1 MKKHISYSEWKDW
14 KVCPYF
20 HKLRHIDKIGIFE
33 GNIYT
38 AFGKAL
44 HEAIEKDLVSEN
56 AGNVPK
62 MEENFK
68 YFFKKELQSLPE
80 GEKKQI
86 LSNFDV
92 KEWLNQ
98 GNDIVKEVF
107 SALVSE
113 FGPYGERWEV
123 LAAEEQLYEEIEG
136 SKKKFKGFI
145 DLVMF
150 NHADQKV
157 YIIDWKTT
165 SWGWDSRKKSNST
178 LAYQLAFYKYFYGKK
193 YDIELKDMETYF
205 VLLKRT
211 AKSGKKVEFVR
222 VSNGERRIKNALNAL
237 QKAIYNIENGN
248 HIKNKLNCNS
258 CADRFGKCEFM
269 NTEHCR

>member
-1 MKKHISYSEWKDW
+1 M
-14 KVCPYF
+14 
-20 HKLRHIDKIGIFE
+20 
-33 GNIYT
+33 
-38 AFGKAL
+38 
-44 HEAIEKDLVSEN
+44 
-56 AGNVPK
+56 
-62 MEENFK
+62 
-68 YFFKKELQSLPE
+68 
-80 GEKKQI
+80 
-86 LSNFDV
+86 SNFDV
-92 KEWLNQ
+92 KEWLKQ

-178 LAYQLAFYKYFYGKK
+178 L
-193 YDIELKDMETYF
+193 DTSWIWTW
-205 VLLKRT
+205 
-211 AKSGKKVEFVR
+211 
-222 VSNGERRIKNALNAL
+222 VS
-237 QKAIYNIENGN
+237 
-248 HIKNKLNCNS
+248 S
-258 CADRFGKCEFM
+258 VV
-269 NTEHCR
+269 T